1 MSQGTIGVAAGAALA
16 LLFGAGAALAAGRRR
31 LPAGSEPP
39 WFAYKVAKGDT
50 LSGLALRFFGDAA
63 KWPVI
68 AEVNPQL
75 GLPLA
80 DSRSLQVGAELRVPC
95 VWYTVKA
102 GDSLS
107 AIAAAVI
114 SPGAGWRRVAA
125 ANPQVDPNK
134 LQVGQRLAV
143 PVEPEVK
150 RLSALSALAVGAR

>member
-1 MSQGTIGVAAGAALA
+1 MGRGTIGAAAGATLA
-16 LLFGAGAALAAGRRR
+16 LLLGAGAALAAGRRR
-31 LPAGSEPP
+31 PPAGSEPP
-39 WFAYKVAKGDT
+39 WFAYKVAEGDT

-63 KWPVI
+63 RWPAI

-80 DSRSLQVGAELRVPC
+80 DSRSLQVGTELRVPC

-102 GDSLS
+102 GDNLS

-114 SPGAGWRRVAA
+114 GPGAGWRRVAA
-125 ANPQVDPNK
+125 ANKIVDPNK

-143 PVEPEVK
+143 PAEPAA
-150 RLSALSALAVGAR
+150 RQPSALSALAIGAC

>member
-1 MSQGTIGVAAGAALA
+1 MRRGEAEALV
-16 LLFGAGAALAAGRRR
+16 G
-31 LPAGSEPP
+31 ET
-39 WFAYKVAKGDT
+39 V
-50 LSGLALRFFGDAA
+50 
-63 KWPVI
+63 
-68 AEVNPQL
+68 E
-75 GLPLA
+75 A